1 MYVPWHEGVWRSGC
15 KALRIPNS
23 GIRWRR
29 IVTFTFRLIFPQG
42 NIPPYLFGKNTVG
55 RMDCLETFLDEITC
69 SKNWANRT
77 VITSRKRG
85 LARHVARI
93 GKMINAY
100 DVGREH
106 LLLLTLLRSGIAQG
120 APCTATISDVL
131 CVSTR
136 VLIIL
141 DSCAR
146 AFCQLPADTPS
157 SVSGGTWRE
166 MAVNFAD

>member
-42 NIPPYLFGKNTVG
+42 NIPPYIFGKNTVG

-69 SKNWANRT
+69 SKNWANKT

-85 LARHVARI
+85 LARHVART

-120 APCTATISDVL
+120 APSTATLLPVRRKPRCRLEAILDG
-131 CVSTR
+131 R
-136 VLIIL
+136 IIL
-141 DSCAR
+141 KTVFKEKCVKVGAL
-146 AFCQLPADTPS
+146 F
-157 SVSGGTWRE
+157 
-166 MAVNFAD
+166 N